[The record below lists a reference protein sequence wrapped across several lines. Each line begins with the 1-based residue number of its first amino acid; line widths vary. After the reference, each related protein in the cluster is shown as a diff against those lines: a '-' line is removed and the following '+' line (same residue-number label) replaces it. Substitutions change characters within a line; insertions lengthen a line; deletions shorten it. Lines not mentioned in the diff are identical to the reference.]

1 MHQGPPFVGV
11 GKTVLRIRVVQ
22 RISALLGFTRDAP
35 IIEAKLQEAAMG
47 SLRHELLIPLLL
59 ASFMSGAW
67 AEDRKPGGGPSAPSH
82 RALTGKERL
91 GPKWTDEQRIDN
103 CHVPIDKR
111 GIKPRPSACPGAPS
125 S

>member
-1 MHQGPPFVGV
+1 
-11 GKTVLRIRVVQ
+11 
-22 RISALLGFTRDAP
+22 
-35 IIEAKLQEAAMG
+35 MG
-47 SLRHELLIPLLL
+47 SLRHLLLIPFLL

-67 AEDRKPGGGPSAPSH
+67 AEDRKPRSSPSASSH
-82 RALTGKERL
+82 PVLTGKERL

-111 GIKPRPSACPGAPS
+111 GAKPRPSACSGAPS